1 MVSRPLRKT
10 HPGAESAL
18 RHPSPRLPFGLAV
31 AVVLCLTLWTPP
43 GLAHPHVWI
52 DLEIVLLADDN
63 DHVKGIQQT
72 WVLDPTYSQYL
83 YDDALEH
90 FAGTTPEEQLA
101 GLAAEI
107 LDNLGEY
114 QWYTEFYADDQRI
127 YGAPVADTGGIT
139 FDGRNLRIHFEFELD
154 TRINPRQHHI
164 RYKIFDP
171 TYFIEVLHLT
181 GQPPRLTL
189 SSGACELSVRQPR
202 PDPAIVMQA
211 MLLDFDQTGDP
222 DLGRHFAEEV
232 SVRC

>member
-1 MVSRPLRKT
+1 MF
-10 HPGAESAL
+10 A
-18 RHPSPRLPFGLAV
+18 
-31 AVVLCLTLWTPP
+31 WTPP
-43 GLAHPHVWI
+43 VLSHPHVWI
-52 DLEIVLLADDN
+52 DLDIVLLADDS

-72 WVLDPTYSQYL
+72 WILDPTYSQYL

-90 FAGTTPEEQLA
+90 FAGDTPEEQLA
-101 GLAAEI
+101 KLAAEI
-107 LDNLGEY
+107 LENLGEY
-114 QWYTEFYADDQRI
+114 HWYTEFYADGQRI
-127 YGAPVADTGGIT
+127 YGTPADSGGIT
-139 FDGRNLRIHFEFELD
+139 FDGRNLKIHFEFELA
-154 TRINPRQHHI
+154 TRIDPRQQHI

-181 GQPPRLTL
+181 EQPPRLTL
-189 SSGACELSVRQPR
+189 SSGACELRIRQPR